1 MRDKT
6 INIIIVLL
14 ILIVLVAIIGD
25 HISDWI
31 TYVFRSI
38 MGSAD
43 ADVVNKILM

>member
-1 MRDKT
+1 MYVCTLRCPHFT
-6 INIIIVLL
+6 E
-14 ILIVLVAIIGD
+14 
-25 HISDWI
+25 DWI